1 MLDRDQTIEWVAHKL
16 LLLSLSLS
24 YWTRTS
30 SDFKWT
36 LGGVGGEKVWDITEV
51 TLAKATQALCTSAA
65 PERIFDPSG
74 EFKAAA
80 AALLL
85 LARLAKGSNS

>member
-16 LLLSLSLS
+16 LLLSLSLPLS
-24 YWTRTS
+24 LPYWTRTS

-51 TLAKATQALCTSAA
+51 TFAKATQALCTSAA
-65 PERIFDPSG
+65 PERIFDPSS
-74 EFKAAA
+74 
-80 AALLL
+80 
-85 LARLAKGSNS
+85 RI